1 MHSLTVSWLIIYRR
15 SGPDTGYSFLVAQG
29 FHHLDDIMTFLK
41 QIVRSHH
48 KVDIPKEIIAYL
60 CLGSL
65 FIGEVVQIWVIA
77 FSSTRS
83 SSFR

>member
-29 FHHLDDIMTFLK
+29 FHPLDDIMTFLK

-65 FIGEVVQIWVIA
+65 FIGEVQILVIA